1 MRNNTP
7 KPTEIRVNKASQ
19 SIRVSFDDGAQFDLP
34 AELLRVESPSA
45 EVQGHG
51 GDKKTVAGKRYVAI
65 TNLEPVGHYAIRI
78 LFDDGHDTGIYSW
91 VYLYELGY
99 HQSEFWARYERAL
112 ADAGLDRDPFPERP
126 ELPERED

>member
-51 GDKKTVAGKRYVAI
+51 GDKQTVAGKRYVGI
-65 TNLEPVGHYAIRI
+65 TSLEPVGNYAIRI

-91 VYLYELGY
+91 VYLYEMGY
-99 HQSEFWARYERAL
+99 HQGELWARYEGAL
-112 ADAGLDRDPFPERP
+112 ADAGLDRDPFPEL
-126 ELPERED
+126 ES